1 MLREMHKNTW
11 LNCRPR
17 PSRSLWP
24 GASMISYFQRPTT
37 WPGTAGALSVCLC
50 VCVRLCGSAFGA
62 QRGLRCLD
70 FTRSSL
76 TPFESPTSLFGTSP
90 PGCVRLP
97 RGSVSEA
104 PPFGC
109 PGSLGRLSGA
119 GARMNAEG
127 LAVRARRP
135 LQLS

>member
-1 MLREMHKNTW
+1 
-11 LNCRPR
+11 
-17 PSRSLWP
+17 
-24 GASMISYFQRPTT
+24 MISYFQRPTT

-90 PGCVRLP
+90 QAALDSHEGQSPRLRPSDAPGP
-97 RGSVSEA
+97 SGGSQ
-104 PPFGC
+104 GQ
-109 PGSLGRLSGA
+109 
-119 GARMNAEG
+119 G
-127 LAVRARRP
+127 LV
-135 LQLS
+135 

>member
-1 MLREMHKNTW
+1 
-11 LNCRPR
+11 
-17 PSRSLWP
+17 
-24 GASMISYFQRPTT
+24 MISYFQRPTT

-50 VCVRLCGSAFGA
+50 VCAAVRVCVRGA
-62 QRGLRCLD
+62 AWTPLLGLHSLLAHTFRKSYVLIWD
-70 FTRSSL
+70 F
-76 TPFESPTSLFGTSP
+76 P